1 MTTRWLTDDQ
11 QRVWRD
17 WLRLNALLPAAL
29 HRELQADSDLSL
41 QDFDVLV
48 ALTDTPEERLR
59 VSELADALHWERS
72 RLSHHVRR
80 MERRGLVAARR
91 AASTTAGAPTSC
103 CPPRAGRRSTARR
116 PRTCETVR
124 ELFVDALTAEELAT
138 LARITGKVLARLA
151 DRGDD

>member
-11 QRVWRD
+11 QQVWRD

-48 ALTDTPEERLR
+48 ALTDTPDERLR

-80 MERRGLVAARR
+80 MERRGLVQRDDCLDDGRGSYIVLSPAGRQAIDR
-91 AASTTAGAPTSC
+91 AAPAHV
-103 CPPRAGRRSTARR
+103 
-116 PRTCETVR
+116 ETVR

-138 LARITGKVLARLA
+138 LAGITGKVLARLA

>member
-11 QRVWRD
+11 QQVWRD

-48 ALTDTPEERLR
+48 ALTDTPDERLR

-80 MERRGLVAARR
+80 MERRGLVQRDDCLDDGRGSFIVLSPAGRQAIDR
-91 AASTTAGAPTSC
+91 AAPAHV
-103 CPPRAGRRSTARR
+103 
-116 PRTCETVR
+116 ETVR

-138 LARITGKVLARLA
+138 LAGITGKVLARLA

>member
-80 MERRGLVAARR
+80 MERRGLVQR
-91 AASTTAGAPTSC
+91 
-103 CPPRAGRRSTARR
+103 GRRSTARR
-116 PRTCETVR
+116 PRTWRRSGSCSSTR
-124 ELFVDALTAEELAT
+124 
-138 LARITGKVLARLA
+138 
-151 DRGDD
+151 

>member
-80 MERRGLVAARR
+80 MERRGLVQRDDCLDDGRGSYIVLSPAGRQAIDR
-91 AASTTAGAPTSC
+91 AAPAHV
-103 CPPRAGRRSTARR
+103 
-116 PRTCETVR
+116 ETVR

>member
-1 MTTRWLTDDQ
+1 MTTRWLTEDQ

-17 WLRLNALLPAAL
+17 WLLLNALLPAAL

-48 ALTDTPEERLR
+48 ALTDTPDERLR
-59 VSELADALHWERS
+59 VTELADALHWERS

-80 MERRGLVAARR
+80 MERRGLVQRDDCLDDGRGSYIVLSPAGRQAIDR
-91 AASTTAGAPTSC
+91 AAPAHV
-103 CPPRAGRRSTARR
+103 
-116 PRTCETVR
+116 ETVR

-138 LARITGKVLARLA
+138 LAGITGKVLARLA

>member
-48 ALTDTPEERLR
+48 ALTDTPDERLR

-80 MERRGLVAARR
+80 MERRGLVQRDDCLDDGRGSYIVLSPAGRQAIDR
-91 AASTTAGAPTSC
+91 AAPAHV
-103 CPPRAGRRSTARR
+103 
-116 PRTCETVR
+116 ETVR

-138 LARITGKVLARLA
+138 LAGITGKVLARLA

>member
-1 MTTRWLTDDQ
+1 MTTRWLTEDQ

-17 WLRLNALLPAAL
+17 WLLLNALLPAAL

-48 ALTDTPEERLR
+48 ALTDTPAERLR

-80 MERRGLVAARR
+80 MERRGLVQRDDCLDDGRGSFIVLSPAGRQAIDR
-91 AASTTAGAPTSC
+91 AAPAHV
-103 CPPRAGRRSTARR
+103 
-116 PRTCETVR
+116 ETVR

-138 LARITGKVLARLA
+138 LAGITGKVLARLA